1 MSGVVYFVERE
12 SDGAVKIGVTKNLYT
27 RLGELRRQHG
37 RIKLLGIIKGGLVR
51 EKILHWVFEGARLDG
66 EFFAPDDELLGLIGK
81 YAAVPEK
88 KKGMA
93 AADDSPT
100 GKYRCYYKVGI
111 KPETQPRL
119 VEMAR
124 DLGFFVTAPGRFYG
138 DPSPADMLDK
148 LAEICQKN
156 PALIEGLR
164 RLGVVGDGPPPAEA

>member
-1 MSGVVYFVERE
+1 MSSVIYFVERE
-12 SDGAVKIGVTKNLYT
+12 SDRAVKIGVTKNLYT

-88 KKGMA
+88 KKGA

-100 GKYRCYYKVGI
+100 GKYRYYYKVGI
-111 KPETQPRL
+111 KPETQPLL

-138 DPSPADMLDK
+138 DPSPADLLDK
-148 LAEICQKN
+148 LAAAYQADPTAVTEC
-156 PALIEGLR
+156 LR
-164 RLGVVGDGPPPAEA
+164 RAGVVGDGPPPPT